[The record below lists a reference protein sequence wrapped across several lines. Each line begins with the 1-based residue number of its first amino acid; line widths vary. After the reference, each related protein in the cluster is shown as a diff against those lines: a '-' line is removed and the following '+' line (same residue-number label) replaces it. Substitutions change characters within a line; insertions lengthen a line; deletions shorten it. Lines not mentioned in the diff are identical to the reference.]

1 MINQYNMT
9 ATKKLAQLP
18 ATAICGNDITS
29 SCLYVSALTI
39 VYAGQYA
46 WLALLIVA
54 GVLYLFRKIYG
65 EVVGALP
72 LNGGAYNV
80 LLNTTTK
87 SNASVA
93 ACLTILSYMVT
104 AVISASEAM
113 QYLHSLFTAVPVFIT
128 TIVLLTLFLLL
139 VIMGIS
145 ESAIVATVIFIMHLC
160 TMTVLIISGGWFVFH
175 NGLDIAHENFRAPV
189 PGGIFTALVLGFS
202 TAMLGISGFESSA
215 NFVEEQAPGVFRKT
229 LRNMWVAV
237 SAINPLMA
245 LTAVLVLPMANIIQ
259 NKEALLSHLGNNTG
273 GKWLATLVSI
283 DATLVLSGAVLT
295 SYVGVGGLI
304 KRMTLDRI
312 LPQALL
318 KENKQ
323 GSSPRI
329 FILFFVLCLSVL
341 FITAGELGPLAGV
354 YTISFL
360 MVMVYFGFGNFL
372 LKIKRS
378 RLPRPEYASPFVV
391 ALAILMVL
399 MAIYVNIDLHPEYLV
414 VFLQYFIPSIVTLYI
429 LLSRKQ
435 ILQYMLIVVTRFF
448 DTIKRLAAISRLHI
462 TRHIRTLSEQQFVYF
477 TKGDDI
483 SVLNNVMI
491 YVRENEITKKLKI
504 VTVLKEDKEIAP
516 SFLSD
521 LTVLDRA
528 YPEIDIEFIQ
538 LKGTFGPQLIL
549 QLCEE
554 WKIPANFMFI
564 SSPGNKFSH
573 HISELHG
580 VRLII

>member
-1 MINQYNMT
+1 MK
-9 ATKKLAQLP
+9 AAKKLSQLP

-54 GVLYLFRKIYG
+54 AVLFLFRKIYG

-80 LLNTTTK
+80 LLNTTSK
-87 SNASVA
+87 SNASIA

-113 QYLHSLFTAVPVFIT
+113 HYLHSLFLQINVFMA
-128 TIVLLTLFLLL
+128 TIVLLTIFLLL
-139 VIMGIS
+139 VIMGTS
-145 ESAIVATVIFIMHLC
+145 ESSIVATVIFITHLC
-160 TMTVLIISGGWFVFH
+160 TMALLIISGFWFVSV
-175 NGLDIAHENFRAPV
+175 NGLDVANVNFHTPV
-189 PGGIFTALVLGFS
+189 SGGIGTALLFGFS

-215 NFVEEQAPGVFRKT
+215 NFVEEQQPGVFPKT
-229 LRNMWVAV
+229 LRNMWLAV
-237 SAINPLMA
+237 SIINPLMA
-245 LTAVLVLPMANIIQ
+245 LTAVLVLPLADAVQ
-259 NKEALLSHLGNNTG
+259 HKEALLSYLGYSIS
-273 GKWLATLVSI
+273 GKWLSTIISI

-318 KENKQ
+318 KENKK

-329 FILFFVLCLSVL
+329 FILFFMLCLSVL
-341 FITAGELGPLAGV
+341 FITNGELGPLAGV

-360 MVMVYFGFGNFL
+360 MVMVYFGYGNFL

-378 RLPRPEYASPFVV
+378 RLPRPEYAPSFVV
-391 ALAILMVL
+391 AVAVLAILIAL
-399 MAIYVNIDLHPEYLV
+399 YLNIKLHPDYLI
-414 VFLQYFIPSIVTLYI
+414 VFLQYFIPSIVILY
-429 LLSRKQ
+429 LMLNRKQ
-435 ILQYMLIVVTRFF
+435 ILQYFLIVVTSFF
-448 DTIKRLAAISRLHI
+448 DIIRRLSAFSRMHI
-462 TRHIRTLSEQQFVYF
+462 TRYIRKLSQQEFVYF

-483 SVLNNVMI
+483 SILNKVMI
-491 YVRENEITKKLKI
+491 YVQENEITTKLKI
-504 VTVLKEDKEIAP
+504 VTVLKEEQDMSP
-516 SFLSD
+516 SFLRD
-521 LTVLDRA
+521 FETLDRA
-528 YPEIDIEFIQ
+528 YPDIDIEFIQ
-538 LKGTFGPQLIL
+538 LKDTFGPELIKRL
-549 QLCEE
+549 SME
-554 WKIPANFMFI
+554 WNIPTNFMFI
-564 SSPGNKFSH
+564 SSPGNKFTH
-573 HISELHG
+573 RISDLHG

>member
-1 MINQYNMT
+1 MT
-9 ATKKLAQLP
+9 ATKKLTQLP

-113 QYLHSLFTAVPVFIT
+113 QYLHSLFASIHVFFA
-128 TIVLLTLFLLL
+128 TIILLTLFLLL

-145 ESAIVATVIFIMHLC
+145 ESAIVATIIFITHLC
-160 TMTVLIISGGWFVFH
+160 TMAILIISGGWFVFH
-175 NGLDIAHENFRAPV
+175 NGWSIAQANFQAPV
-189 PGGIFTALVLGFS
+189 SGGIFTALILGFS

-245 LTAVLVLPMANIIQ
+245 LTAVLVLPLADSIRH
-259 NKEALLSHLGNNTG
+259 KEALLSYLGNHTG
-273 GKWLATLVSI
+273 GRWLATMIAI

-323 GSSPRI
+323 RSSPRI

-341 FITAGELGPLAGV
+341 FITKGELGPLAGV

-360 MVMVYFGFGNFL
+360 MVMVYFGVGNYL

-378 RLPRPEYASPFVV
+378 RLPRPEFASPFSVG
-391 ALAILMVL
+391 LAILMVL
-399 MAIYVNIDLHPEYLV
+399 IAIYENVELHPEYLV
-414 VFLQYFIPSIVTLYI
+414 VFLQYFIPAILTLSV
-429 LLSRKQ
+429 LLGRKQ
-435 ILQYMLIVVTRFF
+435 IVQYLLIVVTSFF
-448 DTIKRLAAISRLHI
+448 DTIKRWAVISRLHL
-462 TRHIRTLSEQQFVYF
+462 TRYIRKISEQQFVYF
-477 TKGDDI
+477 TKSDDI

-504 VTVLKEDKEIAP
+504 VTVLKEGTEIPP
-516 SFLSD
+516 SFFSD
-521 LTVLDRA
+521 LEVLDRA

-538 LKGTFGPQLIL
+538 MKGTFGPLLIRQLS
-549 QLCEE
+549 EE
-554 WKIPANFMFI
+554 WKIPTNFMFI
-564 SSPGNKFSH
+564 SAPGNKFSH

>member
-1 MINQYNMT
+1 MT
-9 ATKKLAQLP
+9 ATKKLSQLP

-87 SNASVA
+87 SNASIA

-113 QYLHSLFTAVPVFIT
+113 HYLQGLFESINIFIA
-128 TIVLLTLFLLL
+128 TIILLSLFLLL

-145 ESAIVATVIFIMHLC
+145 ESSVVAIIIFITHLV
-160 TMTVLIISGGWFVFH
+160 TMTLLILSGAWFVFNH
-175 NGLDIAHENFRAPV
+175 GFSIANANFHKPV
-189 PGGIFTALVLGFS
+189 PGGIFTALLFGFS

-215 NFVEEQAPGVFRKT
+215 NFVEEQDKGVFRKT
-229 LRNMWVAV
+229 LRNMWLAV
-237 SAINPLMA
+237 SIINPLMA
-245 LTAVLVLPMANIIQ
+245 FTAIMVLPLAESIQ
-259 NKEALLSHLGNNTG
+259 HKEALLSHLGYSTA
-273 GKWLATLVSI
+273 GKWFSKIISI
-283 DATLVLSGAVLT
+283 DAALVLSGAVLT

-329 FILFFVLCLSVL
+329 FILFFLLCLSVL
-341 FITAGELGPLAGV
+341 FITEGALEPLAGV

-360 MVMVYFGFGNFL
+360 MVMIYFGFGNFL

-378 RLPRPEYASPFVV
+378 RLPRPEVAPSYIV
-391 ALAILMVL
+391 ALAILL
-399 MAIYVNIDLHPEYLV
+399 IIIALYYNIKLHPEYLI
-414 VFLQYFIPSIVTLYI
+414 VFLQYFIPAILIIYM
-429 LLSRKQ
+429 LLSRKI
-435 ILQYMLIVVTRFF
+435 ILQYLLDVVTGFF
-448 DTIKRLAAISRLHI
+448 DVVKRWAVISRLQI
-462 TRHIRTLSEQQFVYF
+462 TRYLKKLSEQEFVYF

-483 SVLNNVMI
+483 SVLNKVMI
-491 YVRENEITKKLKI
+491 YVQENEITTKLKI
-504 VTVLKEDKEIAP
+504 VTVLKEGQEILP
-516 SFLSD
+516 SFISD
-521 LTVLDRA
+521 LKVLDRA
-528 YPEIDIEFIQ
+528 YPDIDIEFIK
-538 LKGTFGPQLIL
+538 LNGIFGPPLI
-549 QLCEE
+549 QKLCKE
-554 WKIPANFMFI
+554 WKIPTNFMFI

>member
-1 MINQYNMT
+1 MGEH
-9 ATKKLAQLP
+9 KKLSQLS

-54 GVLYLFRKIYG
+54 GVLFLFRKIYG

-80 LLNTTTK
+80 LLNTTSK
-87 SNASVA
+87 SNASIA

-113 QYLHSLFTAVPVFIT
+113 RYLHSLFLSINVFIA
-128 TIVLLTLFLLL
+128 TIMLLCAFLVL
-139 VIMGIS
+139 VISGIS
-145 ESAIVATVIFIMHLC
+145 ESAIVATVIFIVHLV
-160 TMTVLIISGGWFVFH
+160 TMLLLIGSGVWFVSQNGFGIAIANFH
-175 NGLDIAHENFRAPV
+175 APLH
-189 PGGIFTALVLGFS
+189 GGILVALVLGFS

-215 NFVEEQAPGVFRKT
+215 NFVEEQQPGVFPKT

-237 SAINPLMA
+237 SVINPLMA
-245 LTAVLVLPMANIIQ
+245 LTAVLVLPLALAVK
-259 NKEALLSHLGNNTG
+259 NKEALLSYLGLHSAG
-273 GKWLATLVSI
+273 HWLAVVIAI

-295 SYVGVGGLI
+295 SYVGVGGLM

-318 KENKQ
+318 KENKA

-329 FILFFVLCLSVL
+329 FIFFFMLCISILL
-341 FITAGELGPLAGV
+341 ITAGKLGPLAGV

-360 MVMVYFGFGNFL
+360 LVMVYFGFGNFL
-372 LKIKRS
+372 LKIKRAG
-378 RLPRPEYASPFVV
+378 LPRPEYAKPLAVGVAILFILV
-391 ALAILMVL
+391 AL
-399 MAIYVNIDLHPEYLV
+399 YVNISLHPYYLI
-414 VFLQYFIPSIVTLYI
+414 VFLQYFIPSILIIY
-429 LLSRKQ
+429 LLLNRKRL
-435 ILQYMLIVVTRFF
+435 LQYLLTLLDNDSFNGIRKWTVFSRFHIRKH
-448 DTIKRLAAISRLHI
+448 IKRL
-462 TRHIRTLSEQQFVYF
+462 SEQHFVYF

-483 SVLNNVMI
+483 SVLNKVMI
-491 YVRENEITKKLKI
+491 YVQENEITTRLKI
-504 VTVLKEDKEIAP
+504 VTVLNHEHALSP
-516 SFLSD
+516 SFIAD
-521 LTVLDRA
+521 FEVLDRA
-528 YPEIDIEFIQ
+528 YPEIDIEFIRI
-538 LKGTFGPQLIL
+538 KGIFGPSLIQEL
-549 QLCEE
+549 SDK

-564 SSPGNKFSH
+564 SSPGDHFSH
-573 HISELHG
+573 RIADLHG